1 MVTTNRGVKEMNNN
15 INKEHDYIELSTD
28 FNHVNIE
35 VQGADIIQILNFG
48 VQAVEGLLKAIAEE
62 CGPAEFMAAKIT
74 MLNHMAKIDYP
85 GSEVKAD
92 DEGTERV
99 LN

>member
-1 MVTTNRGVKEMNNN
+1 MNNN
-15 INKEHDYIELSTD
+15 INKEHDYIALSTD

-48 VQAVEGLLKAIAEE
+48 VQAVEGLLKAIAAE
-62 CGPAEFMAAKIT
+62 CSPAEFLAAKIT
-74 MLNHMAKIDYP
+74 MLNNMAKIEYP
-85 GSEVKAD
+85 GSEND

>member
-1 MVTTNRGVKEMNNN
+1 MNNN
-15 INKEHDYIELSTD
+15 INKEHDYIQLSTD

-48 VQAVEGLLKAIAEE
+48 VQAIEGLLKAIAAE
-62 CGPAEFMAAKIT
+62 CSPAEFMAAKIT
-74 MLNHMAKIDYP
+74 MLNHMAKIEYP

>member
-1 MVTTNRGVKEMNNN
+1 MNNN
-15 INKEHDYIELSTD
+15 INKEHDYIQLSTD

-48 VQAVEGLLKAIAEE
+48 VQAVEGLLKAIAAE

-74 MLNHMAKIDYP
+74 MLNHMAKIEYP
-85 GSEVKAD
+85 GIEVKAD

>member
-1 MVTTNRGVKEMNNN
+1 MNNN
-15 INKEHDYIELSTD
+15 INKEHNYIQLSTD

-35 VQGADIIQILNFG
+35 VQGADIIQITNFG
-48 VQAVEGLLKAIAEE
+48 VQAVEGLLKAISAE

-74 MLNHMAKIDYP
+74 MLNHMAKIEYP
-85 GSEVKAD
+85 GSENN